1 MTGGASL
8 EAFFPSIRAGVL
20 SAALLEPRRWW
31 FMSELARHLGS
42 GPSSLQ
48 RELESLVNSG
58 ILERREDGRRVY
70 FRANASSPV
79 FQDLR
84 GLVEKTAGVVPA
96 LASTLESFGDRI
108 ELAFVYGSLAR
119 GQERASSDVDLLIVG
134 SVKQIDLVPV
144 LRKLE
149 DRFSREVNATV
160 YSAQEF
166 RKRLVAGDHFLSSV
180 LKGKTILLKGSPDEL
195 DKTAARRK
203 GPPAPDQRAGTRRD
217 TPPRRPRSGW
227 RSPKRPLRGP
237 ALCNCL

>member
-1 MTGGASL
+1 MTGSASL
-8 EAFFPSIRAGVL
+8 EAIFPSIRAGVL

-70 FRANASSPV
+70 FRANAGSPV
-79 FQDLR
+79 FRDLR

-96 LASTLESFGDRI
+96 LASALESFGDRI
-108 ELAFVYGSLAR
+108 ELAFVYGSIAR
-119 GQERASSDVDLLIVG
+119 GEERVSSDVDVTIVG
-134 SVKQIDLVPV
+134 SVRQIDLVPA

-149 DRFSREVNATV
+149 DRLGREVNATLF
-160 YSAQEF
+160 SPQEF
-166 RKRLVAGDHFLSSV
+166 RRRLIAGDHFVSSV
-180 LKGKTILLKGSPDEL
+180 VKGKTISLKGSFQGSLDEL

-203 GPPAPDQRAGTRRD
+203 SSPAPDRRSVARRD
-217 TPPRRPRSGW
+217 TPPRRPRSG
-227 RSPKRPLRGP
+227 
-237 ALCNCL
+237 

>member
-1 MTGGASL
+1 MTGGAPL
-8 EAFFPSIRAGVL
+8 EAIFPSIRAGVL

-79 FQDLR
+79 FRDLR
-84 GLVEKTAGVVPA
+84 GLVEKTAGVTPTLSIA
-96 LASTLESFGDRI
+96 LESFGDRI

-119 GQERASSDVDLLIVG
+119 GEERALSDVDLMVVG
-134 SVKQIDLVPV
+134 SVRQIDLVPV

-149 DRFSREVNATV
+149 DRLGRAVNATL
-160 YSAQEF
+160 YAPQEF
-166 RKRLVAGDHFLSSV
+166 RRRLAAGDHFLSSV
-180 LKGKTILLKGSPDEL
+180 LKGKTILLKGSLDEL
-195 DKTAARRK
+195 DKTPTRRK
-203 GPPAPDQRAGTRRD
+203 GAPAPNQRAGTRRD
-217 TPPRRPRSGW
+217 TPARSPRSG
-227 RSPKRPLRGP
+227 
-237 ALCNCL
+237 